1 MHWGA
6 MAFVFV
12 LAVEKSAN
20 ATASKAPHRVAIGM
34 ASRKDHAGISL
45 SPHPSVHRL
54 TPLPRRAA
62 TILPLAR
69 SGGAARRALQRYIY
83 RIFRGLMPW
92 SVPGMPKRLTTSS
105 GNCFLSLVNAVFTP
119 LLSFSVFANLI
130 HINAAFCCWVSTL
143 CDMIATMIKK
153 SSRQSGYCASA
164 PLR

>member
-1 MHWGA
+1 MPPTHWGA

-12 LAVEKSAN
+12 LAVEKAAN

-45 SPHPSVHRL
+45 
-54 TPLPRRAA
+54 TPASKRAQTDTASQTCGNNFA
-62 TILPLAR
+62 TGQI
-69 SGGAARRALQRYIY
+69 GGAARQALQRYIY

-119 LLSFSVFANLI
+119 LLSLFG
-130 HINAAFCCWVSTL
+130 FCEFDPHQCCVLLLVSTYVMRHD
-143 CDMIATMIKK
+143 CHND
-153 SSRQSGYCASA
+153 
-164 PLR
+164 

>member
-69 SGGAARRALQRYIY
+69 SGGAARQALQRYIY

-105 GNCFLSLVNAVFTP
+105 GNCFLSLVQCR
-119 LLSFSVFANLI
+119 L
-130 HINAAFCCWVSTL
+130 HAAFELFGFCEFDPHQCRVL
-143 CDMIATMIKK
+143 LL
-153 SSRQSGYCASA
+153 GFY
-164 PLR
+164 LRYDCHND